1 MEGQSIL
8 NSVCEGQSILNVPS
22 APLFGYETHASDF
35 EVRVPL
41 TAMSGSSACN
51 VEEPPPSYESLRI
64 DEKHTSG
71 NSPKSRMTP
80 MRLPHHN
87 DQSSPSAPLVSA
99 SEDAETWA

>member
-1 MEGQSIL
+1 MEGQNILNSHYAGQSIL
-8 NSVCEGQSILNVPS
+8 NDPS
-22 APLFGYETHASDF
+22 APPLAHETHAPDF

-41 TAMSGSSACN
+41 TVMTGTSACN
-51 VEEPPPSYESLRI
+51 VEEPPPSYESLQI

-71 NSPKSRMTP
+71 NFPTSRMTP